1 MLDDCMNEEVN
12 SCYKCT
18 WNYSKQSQDP
28 FKMQNGSFKRSKVT
42 NQKCTFRYLSRKRKV
57 LIWKENKHTGRHGTL
72 PSFVYKDRVE
82 CFSSKSAL
90 MQLTLPL
97 QPLGLF
103 TTNTW
108 VEEVKGNS
116 TMHRGDIWVAVQ
128 LNMEPSNKHNSSHDH
143 VSSYPL
149 HWPF

>member
-1 MLDDCMNEEVN
+1 MNTRETAA
-12 SCYKCT
+12 SSPKTPLKCRMDLL
-18 WNYSKQSQDP
+18 KEAKSQI
-28 FKMQNGSFKRSKVT
+28 K
-42 NQKCTFRYLSRKRKV
+42 KCTFRYLSRKRKV

-103 TTNTW
+103 TTNT
-108 VEEVKGNS
+108 
-116 TMHRGDIWVAVQ
+116 
-128 LNMEPSNKHNSSHDH
+128 
-143 VSSYPL
+143 
-149 HWPF
+149 